1 MSTQKTFDAR
11 ILCEH
16 ENYMMTLHESPGN
29 TDNRLLI
36 SFGPANSDFSTSGF
50 ATAVAKKLGIDS
62 IYVAQRLGTY
72 YQGLDVDSFVR
83 IVAPHLPGRD
93 VITYG
98 GSLGGWCAFYFGGAI
113 GARIIGFSPLN
124 PGHPDFRT
132 NGFVKPL
139 MDYAHI
145 DLKDLPASPHR
156 HIVVYDPHR
165 LGDLQFVDRFITPTY
180 PDMARYEVPFAG
192 HNVLDRMKRAG
203 TLKQFV
209 TMALNGE
216 FPEAIKIRE
225 EGCSFWHQERARVF
239 RSARDHDSA
248 EFELRAA
255 YRADVTKVTVTNLVN
270 FLLLFRSDE
279 VVRTAIDQIGRDKLP
294 GMLAAPVAARL
305 VSAGHL
311 ESASLHQANLEGGTR
326 RRA

>member
-29 TDNRLLI
+29 TDKRLLI
-36 SFGPANSDFSTSGF
+36 SFGPANSDLSTSGF
-50 ATAVAKKLGIDS
+50 ASAVAKKLGIDS

-124 PGHPDFRT
+124 PGHPDFRA
-132 NGFVKPL
+132 NGFAEPV

-156 HIVVYDPHR
+156 PIVVYDPHR
-165 LGDLQFVDRFITPTY
+165 PDDLRFVSRFITPGY
-180 PDMARYEVPFAG
+180 RDMARYEVPYAG

-203 TLKQFV
+203 TLKPFV

-216 FPEAIKIRE
+216 FPQTVKVDE
-225 EGCSFWHQERARVF
+225 EGCSFWHLERARAF
-239 RSARDHDSA
+239 RSARDRVS
-248 EFELRAA
+248 EECELRAA
-255 YRADVTKVTVTNLVN
+255 FRADVTRVTVTNLVD
-270 FLLLFRSDE
+270 FLLRFRSDE

-311 ESASLHQANLEGGTR
+311 ENV
-326 RRA
+326 